1 MTKLPE
7 GRKALPDEWFVD
19 RANNWGQIRPMTD
32 EERNRAKEKEKANMN
47 ADEIDA
53 VSLIAQMKRLNLTVT
68 EALEAMKIF
77 ANDKQFQKDL
87 DAAYSNMVLDD
98 WDYWH
103 EGDIE

>member
-32 EERNRAKEKEKANMN
+32 KERNRAKEKEKANMN

-87 DAAYSNMVLDD
+87 DATYSNMVLDD

>member
-7 GRKALPDEWFVD
+7 GRKALPDEWFID
-19 RANNWGQIRPMTD
+19 RANNWGQIRPLTD

-53 VSLIAQMKRLNLTVT
+53 VSLIAQIKRLNLTVT
-68 EALEAMKIF
+68 EALEAMQIF

-87 DAAYSNMVLDD
+87 DATYSNMVLDD

>member
-1 MTKLPE
+1 MSKLPE

-19 RANNWGQIRPMTD
+19 RANNWGQISPMTKD
-32 EERNRAKEKEKANMN
+32 ERQRAKEKEKANMN

-68 EALEAMKIF
+68 EALEAMQIF

-103 EGDIE
+103 EGDID

>member
-1 MTKLPE
+1 MSKLPE
-7 GRKALPDEWFVD
+7 GRNSLPDEWFVD
-19 RANNWGQIRPMTD
+19 RANNWGQIRPMTND
-32 EERNRAKEKEKANMN
+32 EQNRAKEKENANMN
-47 ADEIDA
+47 SDEIDS

-87 DAAYSNMVLDD
+87 DATYSNMVLDD

>member
-1 MTKLPE
+1 MTK
-7 GRKALPDEWFVD
+7 
-19 RANNWGQIRPMTD
+19 IRPMID
-32 EERNRAKEKEKANMN
+32 EERNRAREKEKANMN
-47 ADEIDA
+47 TDEMDS

-68 EALEAMKIF
+68 EALEAMQIF

-87 DAAYSNMVLDD
+87 DAAYSNMILDD

>member
-1 MTKLPE
+1 MSKLPE

-68 EALEAMKIF
+68 EALEAMQIF

-87 DAAYSNMVLDD
+87 DATYSNMVLDD

>member
-7 GRKALPDEWFVD
+7 GRKALSDQWFVD
-19 RANNWGQIRPMTD
+19 RANNWGQISPMTN

-47 ADEIDA
+47 SDEIDA
-53 VSLIAQMKRLNLTVT
+53 VSLVAQMKRLNLTVT
-68 EALEAMKIF
+68 EALEAMQIF

-87 DAAYSNMVLDD
+87 DATYRNMVVDD

-103 EGDIE
+103 EGEID

>member
-1 MTKLPE
+1 MTK
-7 GRKALPDEWFVD
+7 
-19 RANNWGQIRPMTD
+19 IRPMTD
-32 EERNRAKEKEKANMN
+32 EERNRAREKEKANMN
-47 ADEIDA
+47 VDEMDS

-68 EALEAMKIF
+68 EALEAMQIF

-87 DAAYSNMVLDD
+87 DAAYRNMILDD

>member
-1 MTKLPE
+1 MSKLPE

-19 RANNWGQIRPMTD
+19 RANNWGQISPMTD

-68 EALEAMKIF
+68 EALEAMQIF

-87 DAAYSNMVLDD
+87 DATYSNMILDD